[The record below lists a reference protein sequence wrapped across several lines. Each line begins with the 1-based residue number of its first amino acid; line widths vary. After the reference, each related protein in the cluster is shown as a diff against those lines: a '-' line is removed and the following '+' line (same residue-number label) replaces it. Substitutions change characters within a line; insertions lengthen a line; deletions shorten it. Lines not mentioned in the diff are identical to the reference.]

1 MNSSRA
7 DGFELF
13 IFDWDGTIVDSL
25 SKIVA
30 CTQAA
35 LRKVDLPEADEEKIR
50 RGIGL
55 GLRQTVE
62 AFCPGCSEET
72 FDAIVAAYR
81 ELWFSEFTMQPEVF
95 PGVRE
100 TLDELSGRGHRLA
113 VATAKGRR
121 GLDRELEAS
130 GLTSHFI
137 SSRTVDEALAKPNP
151 QMVLDLMVETGARAG
166 NTVMIGDT
174 PHDLQMAANARTAA
188 VGVTT
193 GTYDSP
199 ELEEYQPVVVLSG
212 VADLVPWI
220 DRASSTSRSWR

>member
-1 MNSSRA
+1 MKSSRA

-13 IFDWDGTIVDSL
+13 IFDWDGTVVDSL
-25 SKIVA
+25 AKIVA

-35 LRKVDLPEADEEKIR
+35 LRKVGLPEADEEKIR

-62 AFCPGCSEET
+62 AFCPACTDDT

-81 ELWFSEFTMQPEVF
+81 ELWFSDFTTQPDVF

-100 TLDELSGRGHRLA
+100 ALAELSGRGHRLA

-130 GLTSHFI
+130 GLAALFI
-137 SSRTVDEALAKPNP
+137 ASRTVDEALAKPNP
-151 QMVLDLMVETGARAG
+151 QMVLDLMEETGARAE

-174 PHDLQMAANARTAA
+174 PHDLLMAANARTAA
-188 VGVTT
+188 IGVTT
-193 GTYDSP
+193 GTYESP
-199 ELEEYQPVVVLSG
+199 ELEQYQPVVVLNG

-220 DRASSTSRSWR
+220 DRDPTTPRSLR